1 MFEFTFDKI
10 IAISITS
17 LLVGFIH
24 IITKYK
30 NEKVIKDF
38 SLLKSLQIIDKNNGF
53 NNNQLIDNK
62 ISKYNLICKNLYITA
77 YITCF
82 LTIAAFICLYMLD
95 VRIDYFYYCLVLI
108 YFSIS
113 CFYRVN
119 IIMCSIDFII
129 KN

>member
-1 MFEFTFDKI
+1 MFEFTFDEL

-53 NNNQLIDNK
+53 DNNDLIDNK

-82 LTIAAFICLYMLD
+82 LTIAAFMCLYMLD
-95 VRIDYFYYCLVLI
+95 ARIGYFYYCFVLI
-108 YFSIS
+108 YFTVS
-113 CFYRVN
+113 CFSHIYVLKSSM
-119 IIMCSIDFII
+119 I
-129 KN
+129 